1 MRRRKKSLERGF
13 RRQETGRAGEARGVR
28 RETGDE
34 KAKLVIPRSA
44 KRRGIWAWF
53 LMNPDLAPRR
63 TQRAQRVNLKQGD
76 RERMS
81 IRLEMFV
88 EKAL

>member
-1 MRRRKKSLERGF
+1 
-13 RRQETGRAGEARGVR
+13 
-28 RETGDE
+28 
-34 KAKLVIPRSA
+34 
-44 KRRGIWAWF
+44 
-53 LMNPDLAPRR
+53 MNPDLAPRR

-76 RERMS
+76 RKRMS

>member
-1 MRRRKKSLERGF
+1 
-13 RRQETGRAGEARGVR
+13 
-28 RETGDE
+28 
-34 KAKLVIPRSA
+34 
-44 KRRGIWAWF
+44 WF